1 MMIEYKNTRIF
12 AFSDTHLMHWDL
24 FVPDDIDVLI
34 CAGDAVEDELDPD
47 NYSDFLNWFE
57 SLPAAKRIFVPGN
70 HELIFSLAPKW
81 GELIFHDRNID
92 LGLDNLI
99 EYNGITF
106 YGLAN
111 PEVNGCTAQAA
122 DGADFII
129 THFPPRM
136 IHGIRNLHPHYH
148 LFGHDHSR
156 LDCSG
161 KIPGSKSY
169 NVSKYEELLA
179 EQ

>member
-1 MMIEYKNTRIF
+1 MLIEYKNTRIF

-24 FVPDDIDVLI
+24 YVPDNIDVLI

-57 SLPAAKRIFVPGN
+57 SFPAAKRIFVPGN

-81 GELIFHDRNID
+81 GALIFQDRNID

-99 EYNGITF
+99 EYDGITF

-111 PEVNGCTAQAA
+111 PEVSRYTVQAA
-122 DGADFII
+122 DGVDFLI

-136 IHGIRNLHPHYH
+136 IHGIRNLHTRYH
-148 LFGHDHSR
+148 LFGHDHTM
-156 LDCSG
+156 LKDPEN
-161 KIPGSKSY
+161 IPETKSY